1 MTIRTTLTAMLCMA
15 TASAVNA
22 TEPAVI
28 APVEE
33 QTALATYTAPLETMF
48 GIVEKINAQLISVQ
62 DEDTAETAGEAIQ
75 LLVKSLDT
83 AAVEF
88 GQLPAPT
95 PAVQAELDAWFAAR
109 EHIMEAMVQ
118 QVERL
123 QNEDPAFFGSQ
134 TLISAIVMV
143 GGVLGGAQ

>member
-22 TEPAVI
+22 TEPSVI

>member
-48 GIVEKINAQLISVQ
+48 GLVEKINAQLVSVQ

-109 EHIMEAMVQ
+109 EHIMETMVQ

-123 QNEDPAFFGSQ
+123 QNEGPAFFGSQ

-143 GGVLGGAQ
+143 GCVLGGAQ

>member
-95 PAVQAELDAWFAAR
+95 PAVQAELDAWFSAR